1 MITTNKHILQF
12 IIIISGLFCLTGC
25 KSWRD
30 NIAEYTE
37 ESYDSTV
44 NFFDKVAIDFHI
56 KKPDKYER
64 IPYKDEVLIKN
75 RYVRIAYS
83 PRIRRITTIERPE
96 CENTLYMLSPEAEK
110 KARAAG
116 ESPMLGGGILL
127 YDMATEK
134 TLSTELKKSDV
145 DELSLKAS
153 GDISVS
159 LKVLQNAPDVIL
171 SVEKPHGS
179 LSDTIAAHFEF
190 NKPLSI
196 VFEDLTE
203 KQENSRILQVRPH
216 IGYFVPPKNDNDEQ
230 AIEVYGS
237 WVVILYR
244 NDMIIFARAKT
255 EKAPPRASY
264 RFKLVDEKL
273 IFDSIIFPSGSP
285 KQSFSERWQV
295 LYRTALYN
303 PRSLTDFLMQN
314 HIKNIYKKAPHKAN
328 Q

>member
-1 MITTNKHILQF
+1 MITTNKHILQLL
-12 IIIISGLFCLTGC
+12 IIISGLFCLTGC

-30 NIAEYTE
+30 NIADYSE

-44 NFFDKVAIDFHI
+44 NFIDKVAVDFHI
-56 KKPDKYER
+56 KKPDKYKR

-75 RYVRIAYS
+75 KYVCIAYS
-83 PRIRRITTIERPE
+83 PRINRITTIERPE
-96 CENTLYMLSPEAEK
+96 CENTLYMLPPDAEK

-116 ESPMLGGGILL
+116 VPPMLGGGSLL
-127 YDMATEK
+127 YDMTAEK

-145 DELSLKAS
+145 DELCLNAP

-159 LKVLQNAPDVIL
+159 LKVLSNAPDVIL
-171 SVEKPHGS
+171 SVKKPHGS
-179 LSDTIAAHFEF
+179 LSETITARFEF

-196 VFEDLTE
+196 VFEYLTDNR
-203 KQENSRILQVRPH
+203 KNSKILQVRPH
-216 IGYFVPPKNDNDEQ
+216 IGYFVPPKNNNDEQ

-255 EKAPPRASY
+255 EKVPPRASY
-264 RFKLVDEKL
+264 RFKLVDNKL
-273 IFDSIIFPSGSP
+273 IFDSIIFPSGSQ

-314 HIKNIYKKAPHKAN
+314 HINNIYKKLHTK
-328 Q
+328 